1 MTSII
6 CVGDFGV
13 GNKAQYNVSYLIEY
27 LIEKYNG
34 DLILG
39 LGDNIYPEGV
49 TNINDIKFIER
60 FENPY
65 SNLPKRI
72 KFYNILGNHDY
83 KGNIKAQIKYT
94 NYSDR
99 WTLPNN
105 FYCFKKNINRVPVEF
120 FAIDTN
126 VEKLSERNRKIQEK
140 WVTDALKNSRARWR
154 IVYGHH
160 PWKSTGSHGNANNYF
175 LNSLYNKIV
184 ETHKVDIIL
193 SGRDH
198 DQQHIHIP
206 NLPNLVISG
215 TGSKVRSAP
224 KIFRTNNPYLKFYSE
239 NLGCCIIEVSST
251 KLDIHFYNTSKKK
264 EYSFK
269 IQK

>member
-99 WTLPNN
+99 WNLPNN

-175 LNSLYNKIV
+175 LNSLISSYCYIMDTCVFLAKSNC
-184 ETHKVDIIL
+184 TYRYL
-193 SGRDH
+193 SYSCHTCNYCR
-198 DQQHIHIP
+198 
-206 NLPNLVISG
+206 NLDVYY
-215 TGSKVRSAP
+215 SKNDP
-224 KIFRTNNPYLKFYSE
+224 
-239 NLGCCIIEVSST
+239 
-251 KLDIHFYNTSKKK
+251 
-264 EYSFK
+264 
-269 IQK
+269 IQKCTLSMFR